1 MSCPNLL
8 KTELKH
14 CCAHF
19 LEGAW
24 RQLKAR
30 HFIHW
35 LIAIIL
41 IGAGTL
47 LGHKLG
53 KSQIW
58 MDERYKAYQSILYR
72 LTPRAPHPKRTVL
85 VLINDQEFWGPPL
98 YGSRPIS
105 REYLK
110 NLIEKIAA
118 ANPAVIALDVDLSL
132 TTDKSTYENDPSKPK
147 TDDLLAAVKQVAAD
161 RTVVLAKRLR
171 YADESKKALQPA
183 DAVFDGYQFGDS
195 KVRYGYI
202 TLPPDIRRIPLA
214 LTMHDRTTK
223 VDSFASAVLG
233 AIDEESLRDA
243 KEKEQDAL
251 PYGTFIEPKRFIQ
264 HSADYVLKSDLR
276 KLQEEMAFKIVIVGG
291 AWHEFG
297 VNQGPEYD
305 SHSSPVGKVYGA
317 FVHANYVEALLDS
330 RTYKPMRQS
339 WAIGIEVFF
348 SMILAIALSF
358 DTGVAA
364 KLGITFFLCTAMFGM
379 SYVAW
384 QNLGLFFDFLV
395 PVVLLG
401 AHAVVEKLFAPQSNA
416 AGGDFDARHKSGTP
430 CFDNLVFWFSDRT
443 FMS

>member
-30 HFIHW
+30 RLRHW
-35 LIAIIL
+35 LIAIAL
-41 IGAGTL
+41 IGLGTFA
-47 LGHKLG
+47 GHKLG

-58 MDERYKAYQSILYR
+58 LDVRYKAYQGVLYR

-98 YGSRPIS
+98 YGSRPIN

-110 NLIEKIAA
+110 NLIEKVAA

-132 TTDKSTYENDPSKPK
+132 TTDRSTYQNDPTKPK
-147 TDDLLAAVKQVAAD
+147 TDDLLAAVKQVAID

-171 YADESKKALQPA
+171 YADESKKEFQPA
-183 DAVFDGYQFGDS
+183 EAVFDGYPFGDS

-202 TLPPDIRRIPLA
+202 TLPRDIRRIPLA
-214 LTMHDRTTK
+214 LTMDDRTTK

-243 KEKEQDAL
+243 KEKEHDAL
-251 PYGTFIEPKRFIQ
+251 PYGTFIEPQRFIQ
-264 HSADYVLKSDLR
+264 HTSDYVLKSDPK
-276 KLQEEMAFKIVIVGG
+276 KLQEDMAFKIVIIGG
-291 AWHEFG
+291 AWHQFG
-297 VNQGPEYD
+297 LNQGPEYD
-305 SHSSPVGKVYGA
+305 SHVSPVGKVYGA

-330 RTYKPMRQS
+330 RTYRPMRQS
-339 WAIGIEVFF
+339 WAIGIEVIF
-348 SMILAIALSF
+348 SIILAIALSF
-358 DTGVAA
+358 DTGLAA
-364 KLGITFFLCTAMFGM
+364 KAGITVFLCTAMFGL
-379 SYVAW
+379 SYVSW

-395 PVVLLG
+395 PVVLLVG
-401 AHAVVEKLFAPQSNA
+401 HVLVEKLFATS
-416 AGGDFDARHKSGTP
+416 K
-430 CFDNLVFWFSDRT
+430 
-443 FMS
+443 